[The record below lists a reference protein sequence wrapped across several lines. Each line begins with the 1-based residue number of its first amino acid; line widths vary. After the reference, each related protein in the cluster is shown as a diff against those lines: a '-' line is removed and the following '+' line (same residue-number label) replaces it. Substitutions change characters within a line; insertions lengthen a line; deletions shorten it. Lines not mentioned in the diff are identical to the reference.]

1 MEAMDLPTPPTP
13 TWTTSGDSQASDDT
27 VDLDAE
33 KDKPDV
39 ILFDMATNT
48 PWKIRDRNVVLP
60 ATTTLHINPKLPK
73 WRTSALGRQGLS
85 ALIPYDD
92 FALTDIGLF
101 VFNGG
106 EASAKA
112 LIETGQLPTDDDEVF
127 SSFDSPDQG
136 RKCIWAARVCFG
148 GLDLAADAS
157 VYYNAV
163 RYETAEVGSSVY
175 VPLTDLQCG
184 QWRQKIRKET
194 HAMAQGTPSKLSFY
208 GRRLHMMDSGRCM
221 PSLGWTDTMSHL
233 EDSGCIS
240 RLEQFEKDDFDLRID
255 LLTFRVLQT
264 WAQQLPTHYARKVE
278 TEGSEQAR
286 RVARAVLPGPCDDVP
301 LPRPSKNLDALVLAA
316 NAARRL
322 VEATPPSAPLAK
334 RAKAGYKRRRPHF
347 YVGNPDDDP
356 VKTERKEAEERRKR
370 ANAILDLW
378 GPMHLDKNA
387 RPSGPP
393 ILSRHPTAEKE
404 VLVQKPTLTL
414 TAYDKMPHAV
424 ATATRAA
431 DSDDDVT
438 PVAMEMVGAA
448 MARRKR
454 QAKAK
459 DKAPSM
465 TLQDVPFDIVSKI
478 GSILLKQDPVAT
490 CALRLTSKQFRDNLD
505 ESKEVMLSRAELQVQ
520 KCLHAASVVEL
531 MKAADAIVA
540 DGFDALKLLQKWTE
554 KKQGKRRWDPSDYS
568 YAVLNRGLR
577 SPLWHLRNV
586 APKLPFG
593 RRHHR
598 DSE

>member
-1 MEAMDLPTPPTP
+1 MEALDLPPPP
-13 TWTTSGDSQASDDT
+13 MPMRETTDDSQASDDT
-27 VDLDAE
+27 VDIDAE
-33 KDKPDV
+33 TAKPDV
-39 ILFDMATNT
+39 ILFDMATRT
-48 PWKIRDRNVVLP
+48 PWRIRDRNLVLP
-60 ATTTLHINPKLPK
+60 ALTTLHIDPKLPK
-73 WRTSALGRQGLS
+73 WRTSALGRQGLN

-92 FALTDIGLF
+92 FALTDIGVF

-112 LIETGQLPTDDDEVF
+112 LIETGQLPTDDEEVF
-127 SSFDSPDQG
+127 SSFDDPDEG
-136 RKCIWAARVCFG
+136 RMCIWAAKVCFG

-163 RYETAEVGSSVY
+163 RSETVNVGSSVY

-184 QWRQKIRKET
+184 QWRQKIRRET
-194 HAMAQGTPSKLSFY
+194 HAMAQGNPSKLSFY
-208 GRRLHMMDSGRCM
+208 GSRLMMMDTGRCM

-240 RLEQFEKDDFDLRID
+240 RLEQFEKDDYNLRID

-264 WAQQLPTHYARKVE
+264 WAEQLPTHYSRKVE
-278 TEGSEQAR
+278 TQESEQAR
-286 RVARAVLPGPCDDVP
+286 RVAKAVLPGPCNDVP
-301 LPRPSKNLDALVLAA
+301 LPRPSKNLDVLALA
-316 NAARRL
+316 AKAARSL
-322 VEATPPSAPLAK
+322 VEATPPSPPLVK
-334 RAKAGYKRRRPHF
+334 RARKRPHF
-347 YVGNPDDDP
+347 YVGNPNDDP
-356 VKTERKEAEERRKR
+356 VKRERKLLEEQQMRTK
-370 ANAILDLW
+370 AILDLW

-387 RPSGPP
+387 GPSKDLSNPMHLDKKPRPSGPP
-393 ILSRHPTAEKE
+393 SLSRQPTMK
-404 VLVQKPTLTL
+404 
-414 TAYDKMPHAV
+414 AV
-424 ATATRAA
+424 I
-431 DSDDDVT
+431 
-438 PVAMEMVGAA
+438 PVEGAA
-448 MARRKR
+448 TARRK
-454 QAKAK
+454 QYASSVK

-465 TLQDVPFDIVSKI
+465 TLQDVPSDIVSKI
-478 GSILLKQDPVAT
+478 GSILLKEDPVAT
-490 CALRLTSKQFRDNLD
+490 CALRLTSKVFRDNLD
-505 ESKEVMLSRAELQVQ
+505 NSKEAMLSRAELQMK

-554 KKQGKRRWDPSDYS
+554 KEQEKRRWDPSDYS

-586 APKLPFG
+586 APEFPFG

>member
-1 MEAMDLPTPPTP
+1 MEALDPPP
-13 TWTTSGDSQASDDT
+13 PPMPMRETTDDSQASDHT
-27 VDLDAE
+27 VDINAE
-33 KDKPDV
+33 AAEPDV
-39 ILFDMATNT
+39 ILFDMATKT
-48 PWKIRDRNVVLP
+48 PWKIRDRNLVLP
-60 ATTTLHINPKLPK
+60 ALTTLHIDPKLPK
-73 WRTSALGRQGLS
+73 WRTSALGRQGLN

-92 FALTDIGLF
+92 FALTDIGVF

-112 LIETGQLPTDDDEVF
+112 LIETGQLPTDDEEVF
-127 SSFDSPDQG
+127 SSFDDPDEG
-136 RKCIWAARVCFG
+136 RMCIWAAKVCFG

-163 RYETAEVGSSVY
+163 RSETVNVGSSVY

-184 QWRQKIRKET
+184 QWRQKIRREM
-194 HAMAQGTPSKLSFY
+194 HGIGQGNPSKLSFY
-208 GRRLHMMDSGRCM
+208 GSRLMMMDTGRCM

-240 RLEQFEKDDFDLRID
+240 RLEQFEKDDYNLRID

-264 WAQQLPTHYARKVE
+264 WAEQLPTHFSRKVE
-278 TEGSEQAR
+278 TQESEQAR
-286 RVARAVLPGPCDDVP
+286 RVAKAVLPGRCNDVP
-301 LPRPSKNLDALVLAA
+301 LPRPSKNLDVLALA
-316 NAARRL
+316 AKAARSL
-322 VEATPPSAPLAK
+322 VEATPPSPPLVK
-334 RAKAGYKRRRPHF
+334 RARKRPHF
-347 YVGNPDDDP
+347 YVGNPNDDP
-356 VKTERKEAEERRKR
+356 VKREKKLLEEQQMRTK
-370 ANAILDLW
+370 AILDLW

-387 RPSGPP
+387 GPSKNLSNPMHLDKKPRPPAPP
-393 ILSRHPTAEKE
+393 SLSRHPTM
-404 VLVQKPTLTL
+404 
-414 TAYDKMPHAV
+414 TAVIPV
-424 ATATRAA
+424 EGGAT
-431 DSDDDVT
+431 
-438 PVAMEMVGAA
+438 
-448 MARRKR
+448 ARRK
-454 QAKAK
+454 QYASSVK

-478 GSILLKQDPVAT
+478 GSILLNEDPVAT
-490 CALRLTSKQFRDNLD
+490 CALRLTSKVFRDSLD
-505 ESKEVMLSRAELQVQ
+505 NSKQVMLSRAEVQVK

-554 KKQGKRRWDPSDYS
+554 KEQEKRRWEPSDYS
-568 YAVLNRGLR
+568 YAVLNRGLK

-586 APKLPFG
+586 APEFPFG

>member
-1 MEAMDLPTPPTP
+1 MEALDLPPPP
-13 TWTTSGDSQASDDT
+13 MPVRETTGDSQASDDT
-27 VDLDAE
+27 VDINAE
-33 KDKPDV
+33 TAKPDV
-39 ILFDMATNT
+39 ILFDMATRT
-48 PWKIRDRNVVLP
+48 PWKIRDRNLVLP
-60 ATTTLHINPKLPK
+60 ALTTLHIDPKLPK
-73 WRTSALGRQGLS
+73 WRTSALGRQGLN

-92 FALTDIGLF
+92 FALTDIGVF

-112 LIETGQLPTDDDEVF
+112 LIETGQLPTDDEEVF
-127 SSFDSPDQG
+127 SSFDDPDEG
-136 RKCIWAARVCFG
+136 RMCIWAAKVCFG

-163 RYETAEVGSSVY
+163 RSETVNVGSSVY

-184 QWRQKIRKET
+184 QWRQKIRRET
-194 HAMAQGTPSKLSFY
+194 HAMAQGNPSKLSFY
-208 GRRLHMMDSGRCM
+208 GSRLMMMDTGRCM

-240 RLEQFEKDDFDLRID
+240 RLEQFEKDDYNLRID

-264 WAQQLPTHYARKVE
+264 WAEQLPTHFSRKVE
-278 TEGSEQAR
+278 TQESEQAR
-286 RVARAVLPGPCDDVP
+286 RVAKAVLPGPCNDVP
-301 LPRPSKNLDALVLAA
+301 LPRPSKNLDVLALA
-316 NAARRL
+316 AKAARSL
-322 VEATPPSAPLAK
+322 VEATPPSPTLDK
-334 RAKAGYKRRRPHF
+334 RARKRPHF
-347 YVGNPDDDP
+347 YVGDPNDDP
-356 VKTERKEAEERRKR
+356 VKRERKLLEEKQMRTK
-370 ANAILDLW
+370 AILDLW

-387 RPSGPP
+387 GPSKDLSNPMHLDKKPRPSGPP
-393 ILSRHPTAEKE
+393 SLSRHPTMTAEI
-404 VLVQKPTLTL
+404 
-414 TAYDKMPHAV
+414 
-424 ATATRAA
+424 
-431 DSDDDVT
+431 
-438 PVAMEMVGAA
+438 PVEGAA
-448 MARRKR
+448 TARRK
-454 QAKAK
+454 QYASSVK

-478 GSILLKQDPVAT
+478 GSILLKEEPVAT
-490 CALRLTSKQFRDNLD
+490 CALRLTSKVFRDSLD
-505 ESKEVMLSRAELQVQ
+505 NSKEEMLSRAELQMK

-554 KKQGKRRWDPSDYS
+554 KEQEKRRWDPSDYS

-586 APKLPFG
+586 APEFPFG

>member
-1 MEAMDLPTPPTP
+1 MEAMDLPTPPAP
-13 TWTTSGDSQASDDT
+13 MWTTSGDSQASDDT
-27 VDLDAE
+27 VDMVDIEAK

-48 PWKIRDRNVVLP
+48 PWKIHDRNVVLP

-112 LIETGQLPTDDDEVF
+112 LIETGRLPTDDDEVF

-136 RKCIWAARVCFG
+136 RKCIWAAKVCFG

-264 WAQQLPTHYARKVE
+264 WAQQLSTHYTRKVV

-286 RVARAVLPGPCDDVP
+286 RVAKAVLPGPCDDVP
-301 LPRPSKNLDALVLAA
+301 LPRPSKNLDVLALAA
-316 NAARRL
+316 NAARSL
-322 VEATPPSAPLAK
+322 VEATPPSPPLAK

-387 RPSGPP
+387 GPSGPP
-393 ILSRHPTAEKE
+393 SLSRHPTMK
-404 VLVQKPTLTL
+404 
-414 TAYDKMPHAV
+414 AYEKMPHAV
-424 ATATRAA
+424 VSAPMVVN

-438 PVAMEMVGAA
+438 PVAAPVEGAA
-448 MARRKR
+448 TKRRK
-454 QAKAK
+454 QYASSAK
-459 DKAPSM
+459 DKAPST

-505 ESKEVMLSRAELQVQ
+505 ESKEVMLSRAELQMQ
-520 KCLHAASVVEL
+520 KCLHATSVVEL

-577 SPLWHLRNV
+577 SPLWHLRDV
-586 APKLPFG
+586 APKFPFG